1 MRLLLTFS
9 CAAVFLSA
17 SAQAGAADEAPRII
31 DVRVSLSEIRL
42 TGPGTRW
49 SILVGGTRSDG
60 LETDLT
66 REATFSVAEEP
77 ASKDVDPVLAV
88 STSGVVRG
96 LRDGQG
102 SVIVAAAGKT
112 IRVSV
117 TVEGSQFARELHFEN
132 DIIPIFTR
140 FGCNTSGCHG
150 KAEGQNGFKLSIFGF
165 DPDADRSSLT
175 QEGRGRRTVLA
186 APEQSLLL
194 RKSSGGVPHGGG
206 IRIRKNSGEYR
217 MLRDWIAA
225 GAPAGAAD
233 APKVVSLRVEPGER
247 RMAMAAG
254 QQLQAIAILSDGT
267 ERDVTHH
274 AKFQSNNE
282 GLATVDEYGLV
293 VTGETPGD
301 AAIMASYMGG
311 VGVFR
316 AVIPQSDS
324 GTAFPQRP
332 VFNFIDGLVD
342 ARLRKLNIHP
352 SDLCSDSVYLR
363 RVYLDIIGTLP
374 TAEETRRFLK
384 SDSPKKRAELVDSLL
399 KRPEYAD
406 FMALKWSDLLRV
418 DRLAL
423 GHKPA
428 YSYYRWIHDSFAA
441 NRPMD
446 EFARGVI
453 TADGLLSNSP
463 AGNLY
468 KVVKKPGDVA
478 STFSQVLLGVR
489 IECAQC
495 HHHPFDRW
503 AQSDYFG
510 MQAFFTQVS
519 FKTVGTD
526 QLLLATNKSATKHP
540 RSGEVVQAHAL
551 LQAAPETTPEGDRRV
566 LFADWLTDPKNEWF
580 ARNIANR
587 TWADFTGRGLVE
599 PVDDARLTNPP
610 TNPELLDAL
619 ADHFV
624 KSGFDLHE
632 LIRTIAASRTY
643 QLSTEPN
650 ELNQRDEQNYSRALL
665 KKLNAEVLF
674 DMICQVTGVG
684 EKFDGVPNG
693 PRAVQLWDSQV
704 KHYFLTLFGRPVR
717 ATACECERA
726 DAASVSQVLH
736 MLNSPQIHAKLE
748 DDSGHLARLVESQ
761 PDLGKLAD
769 ELYLAFYS
777 RLPNGEERET
787 IVAFLQKSPDRRK
800 AVEDVAWSLM
810 NTVEFLF
817 NH

>member
-1 MRLLLTFS
+1 VRVLTVLF
-9 CAAVFLSA
+9 CATLFLNSEIAVSA
-17 SAQAGAADEAPRII
+17 DDEAPQITE
-31 DVRVSLSEIRL
+31 VSVQAKDIRL
-42 TGPGTRW
+42 TGPGARW
-49 SILVGGTRSDG
+49 SILVNGRRADG
-60 LETDLT
+60 LESDLT
-66 REATFSVAEEP
+66 RDAVFSVAGNPSAKEEAP
-77 ASKDVDPVLAV
+77 ILAV
-88 STSGVVRG
+88 SPTGVVRG

-102 SVIVAAAGKT
+102 SVVVEAEGKT
-112 IRVSV
+112 LRVSV
-117 TVEGSQFARELHFEN
+117 TVEGSQTTRKFHFEN

-165 DPDADRSSLT
+165 DPEADRSSLT

-194 RKSSGGVPHGGG
+194 LKSSGGVPHGGG
-206 IRIRKNSGEYR
+206 IRIRKKSGEYR

-225 GAPAGAAD
+225 GAPAGAED
-233 APKVVSLRVEPGER
+233 APKVVSLRVVPSER
-247 RMAMAAG
+247 RMAMEAG
-254 QQLQAIAILSDGT
+254 QQLQAVAILSDGT
-267 ERDVTHH
+267 ELDVTHH

-293 VTGETPGD
+293 TTGETPGD

-311 VGVFR
+311 VGVFH

-324 GTAFPQRP
+324 GTAFPKRP
-332 VFNFIDGLVD
+332 EFNFIDGLVD

-352 SDLCSDSVYLR
+352 SELCSDSDFLR
-363 RVYLDIIGTLP
+363 RAHLDIIGTLP
-374 TAEETRRFLK
+374 SAEAARAFLK
-384 SDSPKKRAELVDSLL
+384 DDSPGKRAELVDSLL

-406 FMALKWSDLLRV
+406 FMALKWADLLRV

-428 YSYYRWIHDSFAA
+428 YSYYRWIHESFAE
-441 NRPMD
+441 NRRMD

-453 TADGLLSNSP
+453 TANGLLSKSP

-478 STFSQVLLGVR
+478 STLSQVLLGVR

-526 QLLLATNKSATKHP
+526 QLLLATKNTTTKHP
-540 RSGEVVQAHAL
+540 RSGETVEAHAL
-551 LQAAPETTPEGDRRV
+551 LQTAPEATPEGDRRV
-566 LFADWLTDPKNEWF
+566 LFADWLADPKNEWF

-587 TWADFTGRGLVE
+587 TWAHFTGRGLVE

-610 TNPELLDAL
+610 SNPELLDAL

-624 KSGFDLHE
+624 KSGFDMHE

-643 QLSTEPN
+643 QLSTKPN

-665 KKLNAEVLF
+665 RKLDAEVRF
-674 DMICQVTGVG
+674 DMICQVTGVR

-693 PRAVQLWDSQV
+693 PRAIQLWDSQV

-726 DAASVSQVLH
+726 DSASVSQVLH
-736 MLNSPQIHAKLE
+736 VLNSPQIHAKLD
-748 DDSGHLARLVESQ
+748 DDSGHLARLAGSQ
-761 PDLGKLAD
+761 PDPGRIAD

-777 RLPNGEERET
+777 RLPNDEERTT
-787 IVAFLQKSPDRRK
+787 IVAFVEKSSERRK